1 MVGQHCVQ
9 VKDAAQLTTRLTDEE
24 RKRRDAEA
32 ELKDVLA
39 QMATNLRN
47 GQPQREVTAQLEI
60 DLAQAKMDLR
70 RVNESLEVA
79 QAERRQLQVCL
90 PCLCACRLHWT

>member
-1 MVGQHCVQ
+1 MQ
-9 VKDAAQLTTRLTDEE
+9 VKDAAQLTTRLANEE

-60 DLAQAKMDLR
+60 DLAQAKIELR
-70 RVNESLEVA
+70 RVNESLEAA

-90 PCLCACRLHWT
+90 PCFHACRLH